1 MTSLKIVLNILVGV
15 AKLSLGMGQPGDEAF
30 LAPSGPV
37 SHYSHDSQSPSYAV
51 MRKMKRG
58 GRQCLK

>member
-1 MTSLKIVLNILVGV
+1 MLNILVGV